1 MNALARVRRYRD
13 WAEESVALAKTA
25 ISNEMCAPVK
35 GSRIMPKLTNGL
47 NQPECPKC
55 GTAMMLTRVVPDEA
69 GLERRSFECPM
80 CEHLEEVLVNS
91 VVQRS
96 SLAREKPWNPIPR

>member
-1 MNALARVRRYRD
+1 
-13 WAEESVALAKTA
+13 
-25 ISNEMCAPVK
+25 
-35 GSRIMPKLTNGL
+35 MPKLTNGL

-55 GTAMMLTRVVPDEA
+55 GTAMMLTRVVPDEP